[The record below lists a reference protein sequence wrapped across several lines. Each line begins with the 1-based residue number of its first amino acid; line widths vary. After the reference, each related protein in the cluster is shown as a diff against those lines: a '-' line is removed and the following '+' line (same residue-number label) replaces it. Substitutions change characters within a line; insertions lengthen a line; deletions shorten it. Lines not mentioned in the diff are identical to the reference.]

1 MTTAASRQRLDQAL
15 VSRGLVETRARARDL
30 ILRGEV
36 TVDGRGVQKPAL
48 IVTAAH
54 EISVVGDG
62 AAFVSRGALKL
73 RAALQHFGFEARG
86 RVALDIGAST
96 GGFTE
101 ILLAAGA
108 AKVFAVENGV
118 GQLHSRL
125 SADPRV
131 RSLETCDARHLDR
144 GLVPDPIGAIVADVS
159 FISLTK
165 ALPAA
170 LELAIPGCWL
180 VALIK
185 PQFEAGPGRVP
196 RDGVV
201 KDPAVQGE
209 VVAEVEAWLASRPGW
224 TCVGHIPS
232 PIHGGDGNVEFL
244 MGATRMA
251 AVIDE

>member
-1 MTTAASRQRLDQAL
+1 MTTAPSRQRLDQAL
-15 VSRGLVETRARARDL
+15 VSRGLVATRARARDL
-30 ILRGEV
+30 IRRGEV
-36 TVDGRGVQKPAL
+36 TVDGRGVEKPAA
-48 IVTAAH
+48 IVTTSNV
-54 EISVVGDG
+54 ISVVGDG

-73 RAALQHFGFEARG
+73 RAALHHFGFDATG

-108 AKVFAVENGV
+108 IKVVAVENGV
-118 GQLHSRL
+118 GQLHPRL
-125 SADPRV
+125 ATDPRV
-131 RSLETCDARHLDR
+131 CSLETCDARHLDR
-144 GLVPDPIGAIVADVS
+144 ALVPDPIGAIVVDVS
-159 FISLTK
+159 FISVTK

-185 PQFEAGPGRVP
+185 PQFEAGLGRVP

-201 KDPAVQGE
+201 KDPLVHSE
-209 VVAEVEAWLASRPGW
+209 VVATVETWLTSRPGW
-224 TCVGHIPS
+224 TCQGHIPS

-244 MGATRMA
+244 LGATLMA
-251 AVIDE
+251 AKIDD